1 MNLKTILN
9 GSVLFIGLGLVV
21 FSRLNGFQIRVGIE
35 EVPVDSVGTEVNG
48 QNAIASDNGII
59 PEVWQVKPG
68 SIYDG
73 DTLRVVRGDEEL
85 KIRFCGIDAPEKKMP
100 MGVASRDHLR
110 SLVDI
115 SDGEVLLVPIEKDR
129 YGRTVAE
136 VYVKDSRSTAIN
148 LNVQMVRDG
157 YAWHYEKYSGN
168 CPIRGEFAIAQ
179 ELAQKESLGIWNGNP
194 QPPWEWRRA
203 NK

>member
-1 MNLKTILN
+1 MNFKSFLN
-9 GSVLFIGLGLVV
+9 GAVLFIGLGLAAYAW
-21 FSRLNGFQIRVGIE
+21 LNGYRLRFNVEDVAINPESE
-35 EVPVDSVGTEVNG
+35 ESG
-48 QNAIASDNGII
+48 QQLES
-59 PEVWQVKPG
+59 WQLKPG

-73 DTLRVVRGDEEL
+73 DTLRARRGEEEL
-85 KIRFCGIDAPEKKMP
+85 KIRFCGTDSPEIKQP
-100 MGVASRDHLR
+100 MGIEARDHLR
-110 SLVDI
+110 LRSAHWQSQSLV
-115 SDGEVLLVPIEKDR
+115 SLGDGELLLVPVEQDR

-157 YAWHYEKYSGN
+157 YAWHYERYSGN

-179 ELAQKESLGIWNGNP
+179 ELAQEEKLGIWRGNP
-194 QPPWEWRRA
+194 QPPWDWRQS

>member
-1 MNLKTILN
+1 MNVRMNFKTLVN
-9 GSVLFIGLGLVV
+9 GSVLFVGLGLAAY
-21 FSRLNGFQIRVGIE
+21 SLLNGVRVRFNVE
-35 EVPVDSVGTEVNG
+35 SVPLDSPAENEGV
-48 QNAIASDNGII
+48 I
-59 PEVWQVKPG
+59 PEEWQVKEG

-73 DTLRVVRGDEEL
+73 DTLRVVRGSEEL

-100 MGVASRDHLR
+100 MGIASRDHLR

-115 SDGEVLLVPIEKDR
+115 SNGEVLLVPIEKDR

-157 YAWHYEKYSGN
+157 YAWHYERYSGN

-179 ELAQKESLGIWNGNP
+179 ELAQKEGLGIWNGNP
-194 QPPWEWRRA
+194 QPPWEWRKA
-203 NK
+203 NN

>member
-1 MNLKTILN
+1 MNFKTILN
-9 GSVLFIGLGLVV
+9 GSVLFIGLSLAAY
-21 FSRLNGFQIRVGIE
+21 SQLNGYRLRFNVE
-35 EVPVDSVGTEVNG
+35 SVPVASATKDPEV
-48 QNAIASDNGII
+48 AT
-59 PEVWQVKPG
+59 EVWQVKEG

-73 DTLRVVRGDEEL
+73 DTLRVVRGSDEQ

-100 MGVASRDHLR
+100 MGIEARDHLR
-110 SLVDI
+110 SLVGN
-115 SDGEVLLVPIEKDR
+115 GELLLVPVEKDR

-136 VYVKDSRSTAIN
+136 VYVQDSRSTAIN

-168 CPIRGEFAIAQ
+168 CPIRNEFADAQ
-179 ELAQKESLGIWNGNP
+179 KLAQKENLGIWNGNP
-194 QPPWEWRRA
+194 QPPWEWRKA

>member
-1 MNLKTILN
+1 MNFKTILN
-9 GSVLFIGLGLVV
+9 GAVLFIGLGLTAYAW
-21 FSRLNGFQIRVGIE
+21 LNGYRVRFNVETVATDE
-35 EVPVDSVGTEVNG
+35 EPEESGQQLEEWQLVPR
-48 QNAIASDNGII
+48 
-59 PEVWQVKPG
+59 

-73 DTLRVVRGDEEL
+73 DTLRARRGDEEL
-85 KIRFCGIDAPEKKMP
+85 KIRFCGIDAPEVRMP
-100 MGVASRDHLR
+100 MGIEARDHLR

-115 SDGEVLLVPIEKDR
+115 GNGELLLLPVEQDR

-168 CPIRGEFAIAQ
+168 CPIRGEASDRSRIGSEGRF
-179 ELAQKESLGIWNGNP
+179 GNLERKP
-194 QPPWEWRRA
+194 
-203 NK
+203 